1 MSNKDFPNEMLRNLS
16 KNLGQSPEQIV
27 NNAQIGNL
35 EGLLSNLSK
44 EQKDK
49 VNDLLT
55 NPEKSR
61 KFLENPQIQA
71 LIRKLSS
78 NG

>member
-27 NNAQIGNL
+27 NNAQSGNIQ
-35 EGLLSNLSK
+35 GLLSNLSE
-44 EQKDK
+44 EQKNK

-55 NPEKSR
+55 NPEKSK

>member
-1 MSNKDFPNEMLRNLS
+1 M
-16 KNLGQSPEQIV
+16 GQSPEQIV
-27 NNAQIGNL
+27 NNAQSGNIQ
-35 EGLLSNLSK
+35 GLLSNLSE
-44 EQKDK
+44 EQKNK

-55 NPEKSR
+55 NPEKSK

>member
-1 MSNKDFPNEMLRNLS
+1 MSNKDFPNEMLKNLS

-27 NNAQIGNL
+27 NNAQSGNIQ
-35 EGLLSNLSK
+35 GLLSNLSE
-44 EQKDK
+44 EQKNK

>member
-27 NNAQIGNL
+27 SNAQSGNL

>member
-27 NNAQIGNL
+27 NNAQSGNIQ
-35 EGLLSNLSK
+35 GLLSNLSE
-44 EQKDK
+44 EQKNK

-55 NPEKSR
+55 NPEKSK
-61 KFLENPQIQA
+61 KFLGNPQIQA

>member
-27 NNAQIGNL
+27 SNAQSGNL

-44 EQKDK
+44 EQKDR

>member
-27 NNAQIGNL
+27 NNAQSGNIQ
-35 EGLLSNLSK
+35 GLLSNLSE
-44 EQKDK
+44 EQKNK